1 MSESG
6 PGAGTGKVLHAAL
19 HLLDRQLRDRRG
31 VLCGKVDDIELE
43 QTPAGTWQVTALLTG
58 PGRLLYRLGRRTSGT
73 WLSKVTTHI
82 ERSQL
87 TDPGR
92 VPYDRVSGIGIT
104 VDLAV
109 DADDLATFAAE
120 RWTRDHVIGHIPGSR
135 HDAHQ

>member
-1 MSESG
+1 VREPASG
-6 PGAGTGKVLHAAL
+6 RVLHAAL
-19 HLLDRQLRDRRG
+19 HLLDRQLRDRTG

-43 QTPAGTWQVTALLTG
+43 QAASGSWHVTAILTG
-58 PGRLLYRLGRRTSGT
+58 PGHLMYRIGMRVVGT

-82 ERSQL
+82 ERSRL
-87 TDPGR
+87 PDPGR
-92 VPYDRVSGIGIT
+92 VPYDRVSAIGIT

-120 RWTRDHVIGHIPGSR
+120 RWVRDHVVGHIPGSR